1 MYKRQKPTC
10 PTPLKI
16 LLVVVIVV
24 ELAAIGLLLAGRAG
38 ASEGRD
44 SAVEAS
50 ASTTPAPTDTPAAP
64 AASDGGET
72 AGGDKAS
79 SEPVTLTVTFA
90 GDCTLG
96 TDINYENERSFN
108 SRWQAEEGDATY
120 FLRSVAEMC
129 IRDSAQ
135 GSAGIGG
142 DEVGARFHHQ
152 PDDALRCRFVGAMQ
166 GEKIVPGKFL
176 RRCVFNAFP

>member
-1 MYKRQKPTC
+1 MYAKPTC
-10 PTPLKI
+10 PHPLQI

-79 SEPVTLTVTFA
+79 SEPVTLTVMRADGYADVVVTPQA
-90 GDCTLG
+90 GEEPG
-96 TDINYENERSFN
+96 T
-108 SRWQAEEGDATY
+108 
-120 FLRSVAEMC
+120 
-129 IRDSAQ
+129 
-135 GSAGIGG
+135 
-142 DEVGARFHHQ
+142 
-152 PDDALRCRFVGAMQ
+152 
-166 GEKIVPGKFL
+166 
-176 RRCVFNAFP
+176 